1 MKSWKSIVG
10 ITAVFLLGILAGGL
24 LTAGIIRHRFR
35 HRGDVIVRQLSWR
48 LRLDESQR
56 DQLRLIVADA
66 EQQIRVLRQQIQP
79 QVDTV
84 LTQAEAKVRLIL
96 TPDQVEKF
104 DKIVAERQA
113 KWKTEAPP
121 PLPPSP

>member
-35 HRGDVIVRQLSWR
+35 HRGETIVRELSWK
-48 LRLDESQR
+48 LRLDETQR
-56 DQLRLIVADA
+56 DQLRVIVTDA
-66 EQQIRVLRQQIQP
+66 EQQIRVLRRQIQP

-84 LTQAEAKVRLIL
+84 LTQAEAKVRLML
-96 TPDQVEKF
+96 RPDQIEKF
-104 DKIVAERQA
+104 DKVVAERHA
-113 KWKTEAPP
+113 KWRTNAPP
-121 PLPPSP
+121 PAPSP